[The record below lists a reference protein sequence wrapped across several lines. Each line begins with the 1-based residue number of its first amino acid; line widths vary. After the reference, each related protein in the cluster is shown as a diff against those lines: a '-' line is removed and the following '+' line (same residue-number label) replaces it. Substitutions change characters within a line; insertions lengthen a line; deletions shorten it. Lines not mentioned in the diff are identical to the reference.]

1 MAGDWSERLK
11 RNQAAKVETQPIVE
25 EDEFDPLTLSFIESL
40 EEIKQEI
47 ETIKDS
53 NGVLFTALQNML
65 NELMMKNAEAMVS
78 ANNQF
83 MHLIMRKLD
92 ELEERIT
99 SDEPAF
105 TNVLYSHPELFN
117 EISERGEDQVAAQ
130 EIFEVNESTEQE
142 EQEAQ
147 EEQIPPEVVEG
158 YNQWQAKDIK
168 WSDFVK
174 ISGGIK
180 KAGEFKKILS
190 SSS

>member
-11 RNQAAKVETQPIVE
+11 KSQAAKVEQQPVVQE
-25 EDEFDPLTLSFIESL
+25 HEDFDPLTLSFIESL
-40 EEIKQEI
+40 DEIKQEI

-65 NELMMKNAEAMVS
+65 NEVMMKNAEAMVS

-105 TNVLYSHPELFN
+105 TNVLYSDPELFN
-117 EISERGEDQVAAQ
+117 EISARGEAQVAAQ
-130 EIFEVNESTEQE
+130 EGEDEKVEQD
-142 EQEAQ
+142 
-147 EEQIPPEVVEG
+147 EQIPPEVVEG
-158 YNQWQAKDIK
+158 YNKWQAKDIK

-180 KAGEFKKILS
+180 KAGQYKKLLS

>member
-11 RNQAAKVETQPIVE
+11 RNQAARVESQPVE
-25 EDEFDPLTLSFIESL
+25 EENDFDPLTLSFIESL
-40 EEIKQEI
+40 DEIKQEI

-65 NELMMKNAEAMVS
+65 NELMVKNAEAMVS

-105 TNVLYSHPELFN
+105 TNVLYSDPELFN
-117 EISERGEDQVAAQ
+117 EISARDEAPVEEATA
-130 EIFEVNESTEQE
+130 EENEE
-142 EQEAQ
+142 
-147 EEQIPPEVVEG
+147 IPPEVLEG

-180 KAGEFKKILS
+180 KAGEYKKILS

>member
-25 EDEFDPLTLSFIESL
+25 EDDFDPLTLSFIESL

-83 MHLIMRKLD
+83 MHLIIRKLD

-105 TNVLYSHPELFN
+105 TNVLYSDPDLFN
-117 EISERGEDQVAAQ
+117 EISAR
-130 EIFEVNESTEQE
+130 E
-142 EQEAQ
+142 EPPEEE
-147 EEQIPPEVVEG
+147 EEQIPPEVLEG
-158 YNQWQAKDIK
+158 YSQWQAKEIK